1 MRGMVIRTRR
11 RLFAVLVLCAVLVCA
26 AIVLAMLVIVM
37 MPGVVAGQ
45 SLASVR
51 VAGTSAR
58 AMRATT
64 GAVSHGIVR
73 QMAQRRGRRVEGQ
86 QPPADQIT

>member
-1 MRGMVIRTRR
+1 
-11 RLFAVLVLCAVLVCA
+11 
-26 AIVLAMLVIVM
+26 MLVIVM

-51 VAGTSAR
+51 VADTSTR
-58 AMRATT
+58 AMRATA
-64 GAVSHGIVR
+64 GAVSHGIVC

-86 QPPADQIT
+86 